1 MRAQVGRPSKYQG
14 PHTHASSW
22 QALTGQ
28 NGDLGMPD
36 PMTKVE
42 RELFIGNTSP
52 DMTELTLQARAFL
65 RGSDGARAAHPL
77 SRPPPWQEF
86 LNAAMQQVGLTN
98 APGNPIVTTR
108 LSGKFAFVEM
118 RTIDEANNALNM
130 NGIPFMGQSLR
141 IGRPSKY
148 TGPMIQHMNWD
159 ELLAKHYSGV
169 CPFSLPHLHSPTI

>member
-1 MRAQVGRPSKYQG
+1 MA
-14 PHTHASSW
+14 
-22 QALTGQ
+22 
-28 NGDLGMPD
+28 
-36 PMTKVE
+36 
-42 RELFIGNTSP
+42 
-52 DMTELTLQARAFL
+52 
-65 RGSDGARAAHPL
+65 
-77 SRPPPWQEF
+77 WQEF

-148 TGPMIQHMNWD
+148 TGPMIQHMNWE

-169 CPFSLPHLHSPTI
+169 CQFSPPRLGSAMI